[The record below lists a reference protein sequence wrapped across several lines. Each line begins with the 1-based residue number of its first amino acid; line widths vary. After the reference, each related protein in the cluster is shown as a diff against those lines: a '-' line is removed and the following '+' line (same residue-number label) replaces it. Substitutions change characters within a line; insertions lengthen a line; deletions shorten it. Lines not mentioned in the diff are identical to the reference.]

1 MLTVR
6 AAEVED
12 ATAIARV
19 HVDAWQATYSGII
32 PQPYLDQLN
41 VQNRTI
47 TWVRMLERG
56 GPQAITLVSEDHDER
71 IVGFVSAG
79 QARTEDPRFS
89 AEITSLY
96 VMPGFQ
102 RKGHGL
108 RLFMAAANRLSR
120 RKLKGLLV
128 WVLAEN
134 NARGFYEALGGRPMT
149 EITRSFAGKPLREV
163 GYGWDEIP
171 TYE

>member
-6 AAEVED
+6 AAELED
-12 ATAIARV
+12 VPGIARV
-19 HVDAWQATYSGII
+19 HVDAWQAAYAGIL
-32 PQPYLDQLN
+32 PQAYLDQLT
-41 VQNRTI
+41 VQNRTM
-47 TWVRMLERG
+47 TWVRILERSA
-56 GPQAITLVSEDHDER
+56 PHLITLVSEDHNRR

-79 QARTEDPRFS
+79 QARTEDPRFG

-102 RKGHGL
+102 RKGHGR
-108 RLFMAAANRLSR
+108 RLFMAAADRLAK
-120 RKLKGLLV
+120 RKMNGLLV

-134 NARGFYEALGGRPMT
+134 PARGFYETVGGKPMT

-163 GYGWDEIP
+163 GYGWETIP